1 MIGYNRQEIRYEIKM
16 ECEFHQLP
24 LIHSWTRLHSA
35 AFSELFPPRQV
46 NSIYFDTPDLD
57 TYNDHIE
64 GIPERRKLRF
74 RWYGPN
80 LESATGHLELKE
92 KNDRIGWKLIQP
104 IESNLLLCEQTWTE
118 IQTSILEGIHKEKNK
133 IFQEMLSVSRPI
145 VLTCYQREY
154 YISANQQVRMTLDYN
169 LRSYNQWNSIKPNLI
184 FRSLSL
190 NKIIIELKAEKQYAK
205 NLGDV
210 IAQFPVR
217 ANRNSKFT
225 SAVDSFLGY

>member
-1 MIGYNRQEIRYEIKM
+1 MENNRQEIRYELKM

-24 LIHSWTRLHSA
+24 SIHSWTRLHSCS
-35 AFSELFPPRQV
+35 FNESFPPRQV

-57 TYNDHIE
+57 TFNDHIQ
-64 GIPERRKLRF
+64 GVNERRKLRF
-74 RWYGPN
+74 RWYGTN
-80 LESATGHLELKE
+80 LDSATGHLELKE

-104 IESNLLLCEQTWTE
+104 VESKLMFLQQSWSE
-118 IQTSILEGIHKEKNK
+118 IQTRILKDIHGKKNN

-169 LRSYNQWNSIKPNLI
+169 LKSYNQWYSAKPNLI
-184 FRSLSL
+184 FRSPSL
-190 NKIIIELKAEKQYAK
+190 NKIIIELKSETRYAR
-205 NLGDV
+205 NLADV
-210 IAQFPVR
+210 LAQFPVR

-225 SAVDSFLGY
+225 SAVDSFLGK